1 MSQSM
6 QREEGQMV
14 EGKELHAID
23 MKGSSLDLPFWRFN
37 LPLSIA
43 PHIFNQEII
52 N

>member
-1 MSQSM
+1 MSQSV
-6 QREEGQMV
+6 QRKEGQMV
-14 EGKELHAID
+14 EGKEVHASD
-23 MKGSSLDLPFWRFN
+23 MKGSSLDLPFLHFN